1 MVDYT
6 VFESRY

>member
-6 VFESRY
+6 VI